1 MRLNTLPKLNSRKTN
16 IDTSLAIVNIVLL
29 LIFFFLATGS
39 IMNSPDF
46 GVDLS
51 ETTELPIDMLPQPI
65 LIVAADGSLSLNGD
79 PIASEDL
86 AIALID
92 DPVLHLMM
100 QKDASAMDLLE
111 IMGREDLFATEIRL
125 VTVHAK
131 DGEEAGL

>member
-1 MRLNTLPKLNSRKTN
+1 MTRRILPGQTPKTKL
-16 IDTSLAIVNIVLL
+16 DAALAIVNIVLL

-39 IMNSPDF
+39 IMNSPDY
-46 GVDLS
+46 GVALS

-65 LIVAADGSLSLNGD
+65 LIVGTDGDLSLNGQ

-86 AIALID
+86 ALELID

-100 QKDASAMDLLE
+100 EKDASALELLD
-111 IMGREDLFATEIRL
+111 ILAREDLFATEIRL

-131 DGEEAGL
+131 TGEEGS

>member
-1 MRLNTLPKLNSRKTN
+1 MTRRVLPTTSQKTS

-65 LIVAADGSLSLNGD
+65 LIVGEDGGLSLNGE

-86 AIALID
+86 AFNLVD
-92 DPVLHLMM
+92 DPILHLMM
-100 QKDASAMDLLE
+100 ERDAPASMLLE
-111 IMGREDLFATEIRL
+111 ILGREDLFATEIRL
-125 VTVHAK
+125 VTIHATP
-131 DGEEAGL
+131 EEGGGS

>member
-1 MRLNTLPKLNSRKTN
+1 MRTIFPVAGRKTRL
-16 IDTSLAIVNIVLL
+16 DTSLAIVNIVLL

-51 ETTELPIDMLPQPI
+51 ETSELPIDMLPQPI
-65 LIVAADGSLSLNGD
+65 LIVAADGSLSLNGE

-86 AIALID
+86 AFALID

-100 QKDASAMDLLE
+100 QRDAPASDLLE
-111 IMGREDLFATEIRL
+111 ILGREDLFATEIRL
-125 VTVHAK
+125 VTIHAK
-131 DGEEAGL
+131 PIVEEGGS